1 MNGLCGPH
9 CKKPLTKITQSKG
22 QYNTGYRFGI
32 VLSHYLMSEVKP
44 YIVKQNQLWTVGLV
58 DQGPGDLERGI
69 RQTQRLQFPR
79 LSTLW

>member
-44 YIVKQNQLWTVGLV
+44 CLYCKAKPIVNSWFSRSW
-58 DQGPGDLERGI
+58 P
-69 RQTQRLQFPR
+69 
-79 LSTLW
+79 W